1 MFTRKHY
8 LLAMGNNYGS
18 NFLGNLTTVWI
29 NTDTTNVDPNAR
41 TFVQVEN
48 LSAFPSFSESTT
60 ISTVETYDSTY
71 TSKVAGDSSYGDMT
85 IQVNYVPGENAVL
98 DSAVDSQQLV
108 QVKVEMLDE
117 GSNDTTVNYVLYNG
131 YLSSVS
137 DTSDMDQVVTRSY
150 VFTPENQVSA
160 GILDESVV
168 ELYRGDWGVGSNG
181 NEFPSYQGRDGNSFV
196 KIAAANAP
204 TGVDMLGITNLDG
217 SNGTQLVMSKTGT
230 PVLNI
235 RNFSTAS
242 NGAWYKVYT
251 SADKP
256 TLTELGAAAATDLS
270 NYVPIT
276 RTVNGKALT
285 ANITL
290 VAADISDVYSK
301 TYIDSNVVPKVF
313 QLNGHALSGTALN
326 LVAADILDVYSQTQV
341 NNTFVAK
348 TVTVNGLP
356 LSSNITLT
364 ASQLTDMA
372 SLAFSNS
379 TYVPKTFLIN
389 NKPLSGTNIQ
399 LVAADISDVYSR
411 TESNGL
417 FALRITTIN
426 GYALNGNVTLNY
438 NDVGT
443 YSKAQIDA
451 KDAALQAKI
460 DTKVTITQDLLT
472 INNVEDTLEL
482 DMSDGKRVFKATLTA
497 AVTQLSV
504 INASGS
510 NLNSQTI
517 TMCLTQG
524 TGANKVSWPSNVI
537 WSYGREP
544 VLTFTQNSIDVIQFL
559 TVDGGSTWYGS
570 LLMADLKE

>member
-1 MFTRKHY
+1 MAQT
-8 LLAMGNNYGS
+8 
-18 NFLGNLTTVWI
+18 FLGNLTTVWI
-29 NTDTTNVDPNAR
+29 NTDITNVDPNAR

-48 LSAFPSFSESTT
+48 LSAFPSFSESTSV
-60 ISTVETYDSTY
+60 STVETYDSTY

-85 IQVNYVPGENAVL
+85 ISVNYIPGENAVL
-98 DSAVDSQQLV
+98 DSVVDSQQLV

-131 YLSSVS
+131 YLSSVA

-150 VFTPENQVSA
+150 VFTPESQVSA

-230 PVLNI
+230 PVLNF

-290 VAADISDVYSK
+290 VASDISDVYSK

-348 TVTVNGLP
+348 TVTINGLP

-364 ASQLTDMA
+364 AAQLTDMA
-372 SLAFSNS
+372 SLAYSNS

-426 GYALNGNVTLNY
+426 GYALNSNITLNY

-451 KDAALQAKI
+451 KDAALQANI

-497 AVTQLSV
+497 PVTQLSV
-504 INASGS
+504 INANGS

-517 TMCLTQG
+517 TMLLTQG
-524 TGANKVSWPSNVI
+524 TGANKISWPSNVK

-544 VLTFTQNSIDVIQFL
+544 VLTFTKDSIDVIQFL
-559 TVDGGSTWYGS
+559 SIDGGSTWYGS
-570 LLMADLKE
+570 LLMADLQE

>member
-1 MFTRKHY
+1 MAQT
-8 LLAMGNNYGS
+8 
-18 NFLGNLTTVWI
+18 FLGNLTTVWI

-41 TFVQVEN
+41 AFVQVEN

-181 NEFPSYQGRDGNSFV
+181 NEFPSYQGSDGNSFV

-204 TGVDMLGITNLDG
+204 TGVDMLGISNLDG
-217 SNGTQLVMSKTGT
+217 SNGTQLVMNKAGT

-256 TLTELGAAAATDLS
+256 TLTELGAAAASDLS

-348 TVTVNGLP
+348 TVAVNGLP

-364 ASQLTDMA
+364 AAQLTDMA
-372 SLAFSNS
+372 SLAHSNS

-426 GYALNGNVTLNY
+426 GYALNSNVTLNY

-451 KDAALQAKI
+451 KDAALQANI

-524 TGANKVSWPSNVI
+524 TGANKISWPSNVI

-570 LLMADLKE
+570 LLMADLQE

>member
-1 MFTRKHY
+1 MAQT
-8 LLAMGNNYGS
+8 
-18 NFLGNLTTVWI
+18 FLGNLTTVWI

-48 LSAFPSFSESTT
+48 LSAFPSFSESTSV
-60 ISTVETYDSTY
+60 STVETYNSTY

-85 IQVNYVPGENAVL
+85 ISVNYIPGENAVL
-98 DSAVDSQQLV
+98 DSVVDSQQLV

-150 VFTPENQVSA
+150 VFTPETQLSA

-230 PVLNI
+230 PVLNF

-364 ASQLTDMA
+364 AAQLTDMA
-372 SLAFSNS
+372 SLAYSNS

-426 GYALNGNVTLNY
+426 GYALNSNVTLNY

-451 KDAALQAKI
+451 KDAALQANI

-497 AVTQLSV
+497 PVTQLSV

-517 TMCLTQG
+517 TMLLTQG
-524 TGANKVSWPSNVI
+524 TGANKISWPSNVK

-544 VLTFTQNSIDVIQFL
+544 VLTFTKDSIDVIQFL
-559 TVDGGSTWYGS
+559 SIDGGSTWYGS
-570 LLMADLKE
+570 LLMADLQE

>member
-1 MFTRKHY
+1 MAQT
-8 LLAMGNNYGS
+8 
-18 NFLGNLTTVWI
+18 FLGNLTTVWI

-48 LSAFPSFSESTT
+48 LSAFPSFSESTSV
-60 ISTVETYDSTY
+60 STVETYDSTY

-217 SNGTQLVMSKTGT
+217 SNGTQLVMNKTGT

-301 TYIDSNVVPKVF
+301 TYIDSNIVPKVF

-364 ASQLTDMA
+364 ATQLTDMA

-426 GYALNGNVTLNY
+426 GYALNSNVTLNY

-451 KDAALQAKI
+451 KDAALQANI

-504 INASGS
+504 INGSGS

-524 TGANKVSWPSNVI
+524 TGANKISWHSNVI

-570 LLMADLKE
+570 LLMADLQE

>member
-1 MFTRKHY
+1 MAQT
-8 LLAMGNNYGS
+8 
-18 NFLGNLTTVWI
+18 FLGNLTTVWI

-48 LSAFPSFSESTT
+48 LSAFPSFSESTSV
-60 ISTVETYDSTY
+60 STVETYNSTY

-85 IQVNYVPGENAVL
+85 ISVNYIPGENAVL
-98 DSAVDSQQLV
+98 DSVVDSQQLV

-150 VFTPENQVSA
+150 VFTPESQVSA

-181 NEFPSYQGRDGNSFV
+181 NEFPSYKGRDGNSFV

-230 PVLNI
+230 PVLNF

-270 NYVPIT
+270 NYVTIT

-364 ASQLTDMA
+364 AAQLTDMA
-372 SLAFSNS
+372 SLAYSNS

-411 TESNGL
+411 IESNGL

-426 GYALNGNVTLNY
+426 GYALNSNVTLNY

-451 KDAALQAKI
+451 KDAALQANI

-497 AVTQLSV
+497 PVTQLSV

-517 TMCLTQG
+517 TMLLTQG
-524 TGANKVSWPSNVI
+524 TGANKISWPSNVK

-544 VLTFTQNSIDVIQFL
+544 VLTFTKDSIDVIQFL
-559 TVDGGSTWYGS
+559 SVDGGSTWYGS
-570 LLMADLKE
+570 LLMADLQE

>member
-1 MFTRKHY
+1 MAQT
-8 LLAMGNNYGS
+8 
-18 NFLGNLTTVWI
+18 FLGNLTTVWI

-48 LSAFPSFSESTT
+48 LSAFPSFSEST
-60 ISTVETYDSTY
+60 SVSNVETYDSTY

-85 IQVNYVPGENAVL
+85 IQVNYVPGENTVL

-217 SNGTQLVMSKTGT
+217 SNGTQLVMNKTGT

-235 RNFSTAS
+235 RNFSSAS
-242 NGAWYKVYT
+242 NGAWYKIYT

-364 ASQLTDMA
+364 AAQLTDMA

-426 GYALNGNVTLNY
+426 GYALNSNVTLNY

-451 KDAALQAKI
+451 KDAALQANI

-524 TGANKVSWPSNVI
+524 TGANKISWPSNVI

-570 LLMADLKE
+570 LLMADLQE

>member
-1 MFTRKHY
+1 MAQT
-8 LLAMGNNYGS
+8 
-18 NFLGNLTTVWI
+18 FLGNLTTVWI

-48 LSAFPSFSESTT
+48 LSGFPSFSESTT
-60 ISTVETYDSTY
+60 ISTVETYNSTY

-85 IQVNYVPGENAVL
+85 IEVNYVPGENSVL
-98 DSAVDSQQLV
+98 DSVVDSQQLV

-137 DTSDMDQVVTRSY
+137 DTSGMDEVVTRSY
-150 VFTPENQVSA
+150 VFTPETQLSA

-181 NEFPSYQGRDGNSFV
+181 NEFPSYLGRDGNSFV

-217 SNGTQLVMSKTGT
+217 SNGTQLVMSKSGT

-356 LSSNITLT
+356 LSGNITLT
-364 ASQLTDMA
+364 AAQLTDMA
-372 SLAFSNS
+372 SLAYSNS

-426 GYALNGNVTLNY
+426 GYALNSNVTLNY

-451 KDAALQAKI
+451 KDAALQANI

-497 AVTQLSV
+497 PVTQLSV

-524 TGANKVSWPSNVI
+524 TGANKISWPSNVI

-544 VLTFTQNSIDVIQFL
+544 VLTFTKDSIDVIQFL
-559 TVDGGSTWYGS
+559 SIDGGSTWYGS
-570 LLMADLKE
+570 LLMADLQE

>member
-1 MFTRKHY
+1 MAQT
-8 LLAMGNNYGS
+8 
-18 NFLGNLTTVWI
+18 FLGNLTTVWI

-41 TFVQVEN
+41 TFVQVKN
-48 LSAFPSFSESTT
+48 LSAFPSFSESTSVST
-60 ISTVETYDSTY
+60 IETYDSTY

-85 IQVNYVPGENAVL
+85 ISVNYIPGENAVL
-98 DSAVDSQQLV
+98 DSVVDSQQLV

-150 VFTPENQVSA
+150 VFTPESQVSA

-230 PVLNI
+230 PVLNF

-364 ASQLTDMA
+364 AAQLTDMA
-372 SLAFSNS
+372 SLAYSNS

-411 TESNGL
+411 IESNGL

-426 GYALNGNVTLNY
+426 GYALNSNVTLNY

-451 KDAALQAKI
+451 KDAALQANI

-497 AVTQLSV
+497 PVTQLSV

-517 TMCLTQG
+517 TMLLTQG
-524 TGANKVSWPSNVI
+524 TGANKISWPSNVK

-544 VLTFTQNSIDVIQFL
+544 VLTFTKDSIDVIQFL
-559 TVDGGSTWYGS
+559 SIDGGSTWYGS
-570 LLMADLKE
+570 LLMADLQE

>member
-1 MFTRKHY
+1 MAQT
-8 LLAMGNNYGS
+8 
-18 NFLGNLTTVWI
+18 FLGNLTTVWI

-48 LSAFPSFSESTT
+48 LSAFPSFSESTSV
-60 ISTVETYDSTY
+60 STVETYDSTY

-217 SNGTQLVMSKTGT
+217 SNGTQLVMNKTGT

-301 TYIDSNVVPKVF
+301 TYIDSNIVPKVF

-341 NNTFVAK
+341 NNAFVAK

-364 ASQLTDMA
+364 ATQLTDMA

-426 GYALNGNVTLNY
+426 GYALNSNVTLNY

-451 KDAALQAKI
+451 KDAALQANI

-504 INASGS
+504 INGSGS

-524 TGANKVSWPSNVI
+524 TGANKISWPSNVI

-570 LLMADLKE
+570 LLMADLQE

>member
-1 MFTRKHY
+1 MAQT
-8 LLAMGNNYGS
+8 
-18 NFLGNLTTVWI
+18 FLGNLTTVWI

-48 LSAFPSFSESTT
+48 LSAFPSFSESTSV
-60 ISTVETYDSTY
+60 STVETYDSTY

-85 IQVNYVPGENAVL
+85 IEVNYVPGENAVL

-217 SNGTQLVMSKTGT
+217 SNGTQLVMNKAGT

-235 RNFSTAS
+235 RNFSSAS

-270 NYVPIT
+270 NYVPII

-364 ASQLTDMA
+364 AAQLTDMA

-426 GYALNGNVTLNY
+426 GYALNSNVTLNY

-451 KDAALQAKI
+451 KDAAIQANI

-472 INNVEDTLEL
+472 INNLEDTLEL

-524 TGANKVSWPSNVI
+524 TGANKISWPSNVI

-570 LLMADLKE
+570 LLMADLQE

>member
-1 MFTRKHY
+1 MAQT
-8 LLAMGNNYGS
+8 
-18 NFLGNLTTVWI
+18 FLGNLTTVWI

-48 LSAFPSFSESTT
+48 LSAFPSFSESTSV
-60 ISTVETYDSTY
+60 STVETYNSTY

-85 IQVNYVPGENAVL
+85 ISVNYIPGENAVL
-98 DSAVDSQQLV
+98 DSVVDSQQLV

-150 VFTPENQVSA
+150 VFTPESQVSA

-230 PVLNI
+230 PVLNF

-364 ASQLTDMA
+364 AAQLTDMA
-372 SLAFSNS
+372 SLAYSNS

-426 GYALNGNVTLNY
+426 GYALNSNVTLNY

-451 KDAALQAKI
+451 KDAALQANI

-497 AVTQLSV
+497 PVTQLSV
-504 INASGS
+504 INASRS

-517 TMCLTQG
+517 TMLLTQG
-524 TGANKVSWPSNVI
+524 TGANKISWPSNVK

-544 VLTFTQNSIDVIQFL
+544 VLTFTKDSIDVIQFL
-559 TVDGGSTWYGS
+559 SIDGGSTWYGS
-570 LLMADLKE
+570 LLMADLQE

>member
-1 MFTRKHY
+1 MAQT
-8 LLAMGNNYGS
+8 
-18 NFLGNLTTVWI
+18 FLGNLTTVWI

-48 LSAFPSFSESTT
+48 LSGFPSFSESTS
-60 ISTVETYDSTY
+60 ISTVETYDSNY

-85 IQVNYVPGENAVL
+85 IEVNYVPGENAVL
-98 DSAVDSQQLV
+98 DSVVDSQQLV

-150 VFTPENQVSA
+150 VFTPENQISA

-217 SNGTQLVMSKTGT
+217 SNGTQLVMNKTGT

-256 TLTELGAAAATDLS
+256 MLTELGAAAATDLS

-326 LVAADILDVYSQTQV
+326 LVAADILDVYSQNQV

-356 LSSNITLT
+356 LSTNITLT
-364 ASQLTDMA
+364 AAQLTDMA

-426 GYALNGNVTLNY
+426 GYALNSNVTLNY

-451 KDAALQAKI
+451 KDAALQANI

-524 TGANKVSWPSNVI
+524 TGANKISWPSNVI

>member
-1 MFTRKHY
+1 MAQT
-8 LLAMGNNYGS
+8 
-18 NFLGNLTTVWI
+18 FLGNLTTVWI

-48 LSAFPSFSESTT
+48 LSAFPSFSESTSVS
-60 ISTVETYDSTY
+60 IVETYNSTY

-85 IQVNYVPGENAVL
+85 IQVSYVPGENAVL

-181 NEFPSYQGRDGNSFV
+181 NEFPSYQGSDGNSFV

-230 PVLNI
+230 PVLNF

-251 SADKP
+251 SVDKP
-256 TLTELGAAAATDLS
+256 TLTELGAAAASDLS

-348 TVTVNGLP
+348 TVAVNGLP

-364 ASQLTDMA
+364 AAQLTDMA
-372 SLAFSNS
+372 SLAHSNS

-426 GYALNGNVTLNY
+426 GYALNSNVTLNY

-451 KDAALQAKI
+451 KDAALQANI

-504 INASGS
+504 INGSGS

-524 TGANKVSWPSNVI
+524 TGANKISWPSNVI

-570 LLMADLKE
+570 LLMADLQE

>member
-1 MFTRKHY
+1 MAQT
-8 LLAMGNNYGS
+8 
-18 NFLGNLTTVWI
+18 FLGNLTTVWI

-48 LSAFPSFSESTT
+48 LSAFPSFSESTSV
-60 ISTVETYDSTY
+60 STVETYDSTY

-217 SNGTQLVMSKTGT
+217 SNGTQLVMNKTGT

-301 TYIDSNVVPKVF
+301 TYIDSNIVPKVF

-364 ASQLTDMA
+364 ATQLTDMA

-426 GYALNGNVTLNY
+426 GYALNSNVTLNY

-451 KDAALQAKI
+451 KDAALQANI

-482 DMSDGKRVFKATLTA
+482 DMSDGKHVFKATLTA

-504 INASGS
+504 INGSGS

-524 TGANKVSWPSNVI
+524 TGANKISWPSNVI

-570 LLMADLKE
+570 LLMADLQE

>member
-1 MFTRKHY
+1 MAQT
-8 LLAMGNNYGS
+8 
-18 NFLGNLTTVWI
+18 FLGNLTTVWI

-48 LSAFPSFSESTT
+48 LSAFPSFSESTSV
-60 ISTVETYDSTY
+60 STVETYDSTY

-85 IQVNYVPGENAVL
+85 IQVNYVPGENAVF

-217 SNGTQLVMSKTGT
+217 SNGTQLVMNKTGT

-301 TYIDSNVVPKVF
+301 TYIDSNIVPKVF

-348 TVTVNGLP
+348 TVTVNGLS

-364 ASQLTDMA
+364 ATQLTDMV

-426 GYALNGNVTLNY
+426 GYALNSNVTLNY

-451 KDAALQAKI
+451 KDAALQANI

-504 INASGS
+504 INGSGS

-524 TGANKVSWPSNVI
+524 TGANKISWPSNVI

-570 LLMADLKE
+570 LLMADLQE

>member
-1 MFTRKHY
+1 MAQT
-8 LLAMGNNYGS
+8 
-18 NFLGNLTTVWI
+18 FLGNLTTVWI

-48 LSAFPSFSESTT
+48 LSAFPSFSESTSV
-60 ISTVETYDSTY
+60 STVETYDSTY

-85 IQVNYVPGENAVL
+85 ISVNYIPGENAVL
-98 DSAVDSQQLV
+98 DSVVDSQQLV

-150 VFTPENQVSA
+150 VFTPESQVSA

-230 PVLNI
+230 PVLNF

-341 NNTFVAK
+341 NSTFVAK

-364 ASQLTDMA
+364 AAQLTDMA
-372 SLAFSNS
+372 SLAYSNS

-426 GYALNGNVTLNY
+426 GYALNSNVTLNY

-451 KDAALQAKI
+451 KDAALQANI

-497 AVTQLSV
+497 PVTQLSV

-517 TMCLTQG
+517 TMLLTQG
-524 TGANKVSWPSNVI
+524 TGANKISWPSNVK

-544 VLTFTQNSIDVIQFL
+544 VLTFTKDSIDVIQFL
-559 TVDGGSTWYGS
+559 SIDGGSTWYGS
-570 LLMADLKE
+570 LLMADLQE

>member
-1 MFTRKHY
+1 MAQT
-8 LLAMGNNYGS
+8 
-18 NFLGNLTTVWI
+18 FLGNLTTVWI

-48 LSAFPSFSESTT
+48 LSAFPSFSESTSV
-60 ISTVETYDSTY
+60 STVETYDSTY

-85 IQVNYVPGENAVL
+85 IQVNYVPGENTVL

-217 SNGTQLVMSKTGT
+217 SNGTQLVMNKTGT

-364 ASQLTDMA
+364 AAQLTDMA

-411 TESNGL
+411 IESNGL

-426 GYALNGNVTLNY
+426 GYALNSNVTLNY

-451 KDAALQAKI
+451 KDAALQANI

-524 TGANKVSWPSNVI
+524 TGANKISWPSNVI

-570 LLMADLKE
+570 LLMADLQE

>member
-1 MFTRKHY
+1 MAQT
-8 LLAMGNNYGS
+8 
-18 NFLGNLTTVWI
+18 FLGNLTTVWI

-41 TFVQVEN
+41 TFIQVEN

-60 ISTVETYDSTY
+60 ISTVETYDSTF

-85 IQVNYVPGENAVL
+85 IEVNYVPGENTVL
-98 DSAVDSQQLV
+98 DSVVDSQQLV

-117 GSNDTTVNYVLYNG
+117 GTNDTSVNYVMYNG

-150 VFTPENQVSA
+150 VFSPETQLSA

-168 ELYRGDWGVGSNG
+168 PLNRGDWGVGSNG

-230 PVLNI
+230 PVLNF

-356 LSSNITLT
+356 LSSNIKLT
-364 ASQLTDMA
+364 AEQLTDMA
-372 SLAFSNS
+372 SLAYSNS

-426 GYALNGNVTLNY
+426 GYALNSNVTLNY

-451 KDAALQAKI
+451 KDAALQANI

-497 AVTQLSV
+497 PVTQLSV

-517 TMCLTQG
+517 TMLLTQG
-524 TGANKVSWPSNVI
+524 TGANKISWPSNVK

-544 VLTFTQNSIDVIQFL
+544 VLTFTKDSIDVIQFL
-559 TVDGGSTWYGS
+559 SIDGGSTWYGS
-570 LLMADLKE
+570 LLMADLQE

>member
-1 MFTRKHY
+1 MAQT
-8 LLAMGNNYGS
+8 
-18 NFLGNLTTVWI
+18 FLGNLTTVWI

-48 LSAFPSFSESTT
+48 LSAFPSFSESTSV
-60 ISTVETYDSTY
+60 STVETYNSTY

-85 IQVNYVPGENAVL
+85 ISVNYIPGENAVL
-98 DSAVDSQQLV
+98 DSVVDSQQLV

-150 VFTPENQVSA
+150 VFTPESQVSA

-230 PVLNI
+230 PVLNF

-364 ASQLTDMA
+364 AAQLTDMA
-372 SLAFSNS
+372 SLAYSNS

-426 GYALNGNVTLNY
+426 GYALNSNVTLNY

-451 KDAALQAKI
+451 KDAALQANI

-497 AVTQLSV
+497 PVTQLSV

-517 TMCLTQG
+517 TMLLTQG
-524 TGANKVSWPSNVI
+524 TGVNKISWPSNVK

-544 VLTFTQNSIDVIQFL
+544 VLTFTKDSIDVIQFL
-559 TVDGGSTWYGS
+559 SIDGGSTWYGS
-570 LLMADLKE
+570 LLMADLQE

>member
-1 MFTRKHY
+1 MAQT
-8 LLAMGNNYGS
+8 
-18 NFLGNLTTVWI
+18 FLGNLTTVWI

-41 TFVQVEN
+41 TFVQVAN
-48 LSAFPSFSESTT
+48 LSAFPSFSESTSV
-60 ISTVETYDSTY
+60 STVETYNSTY

-85 IQVNYVPGENAVL
+85 ISVNYIPGENAVL
-98 DSAVDSQQLV
+98 DSVVDSQQLV

-150 VFTPENQVSA
+150 VFTPESQVSA

-230 PVLNI
+230 PVLNF

-364 ASQLTDMA
+364 AAQLTDMA
-372 SLAFSNS
+372 SLAYSNS

-426 GYALNGNVTLNY
+426 GYALNSNVTLNY

-451 KDAALQAKI
+451 KDAALQANI

-497 AVTQLSV
+497 PVTQLSV

-517 TMCLTQG
+517 TMLLTQG
-524 TGANKVSWPSNVI
+524 TGANKISWPSNVK

-544 VLTFTQNSIDVIQFL
+544 VLTFTKDSIDVIQFL
-559 TVDGGSTWYGS
+559 SIDGGSTWYGS
-570 LLMADLKE
+570 LLMADLQE

>member
-1 MFTRKHY
+1 MAQT
-8 LLAMGNNYGS
+8 
-18 NFLGNLTTVWI
+18 FLGNLTTVWI

-85 IQVNYVPGENAVL
+85 IEVNYVPGENAVL
-98 DSAVDSQQLV
+98 DSVVDSQQLV

-150 VFTPENQVSA
+150 VFTPESQVSA

-230 PVLNI
+230 PVLNF

-276 RTVNGKALT
+276 RTVNSKALT

-356 LSSNITLT
+356 LSSNIKLT
-364 ASQLTDMA
+364 AAQLTDMA
-372 SLAFSNS
+372 SLAYSNS

-426 GYALNGNVTLNY
+426 GYALNSNVTLNY

-451 KDAALQAKI
+451 KDAALQANI

-497 AVTQLSV
+497 PVTQLSV
-504 INASGS
+504 MSASGS

-517 TMCLTQG
+517 TMLLTQG
-524 TGANKVSWPSNVI
+524 TGANKISWPSNVK

-544 VLTFTQNSIDVIQFL
+544 VLTFTKDSIDVIQFL
-559 TVDGGSTWYGS
+559 SIDGGSTWYGS
-570 LLMADLKE
+570 LLMADLQE

>member
-1 MFTRKHY
+1 MAQT
-8 LLAMGNNYGS
+8 
-18 NFLGNLTTVWI
+18 FLGNQTTVWI

-48 LSAFPSFSESTT
+48 LSAFPSFSESTSV
-60 ISTVETYDSTY
+60 STVETYDSTY

-85 IQVNYVPGENAVL
+85 ISVNYIPGENAVL
-98 DSAVDSQQLV
+98 DSVVDSQQLV

-150 VFTPENQVSA
+150 VFTPESQVSA

-230 PVLNI
+230 PVLNF

-356 LSSNITLT
+356 LNSNITLT
-364 ASQLTDMA
+364 AAQLTDMA
-372 SLAFSNS
+372 SLAYSNS

-426 GYALNGNVTLNY
+426 GYALNSNVTLNY

-451 KDAALQAKI
+451 KDAALQANI

-497 AVTQLSV
+497 PVTQLSV

-517 TMCLTQG
+517 TMLLTQG
-524 TGANKVSWPSNVI
+524 TGANKISWPSNVK

-544 VLTFTQNSIDVIQFL
+544 VLTFTKDSIDVIQFL
-559 TVDGGSTWYGS
+559 SIDGGSTWYGS
-570 LLMADLKE
+570 LLMADLQE

>member
-1 MFTRKHY
+1 MAQT
-8 LLAMGNNYGS
+8 
-18 NFLGNLTTVWI
+18 FLGNLTTVWI

-48 LSAFPSFSESTT
+48 LSAFPSFSESTSV
-60 ISTVETYDSTY
+60 STVETYNSTY

-85 IQVNYVPGENAVL
+85 IQVNYVPGKNAVL

-217 SNGTQLVMSKTGT
+217 SNGTQLVINKTGT

-235 RNFSTAS
+235 RNFSSAS
-242 NGAWYKVYT
+242 NGAWYKIYT

-276 RTVNGKALT
+276 RTVNGKELT

-364 ASQLTDMA
+364 AAQLTDMA

-426 GYALNGNVTLNY
+426 GYALNSNVTLNY

-451 KDAALQAKI
+451 KDATLQANI
-460 DTKVTITQDLLT
+460 DTKVTITQDLLA

-524 TGANKVSWPSNVI
+524 TGANKISWPSNVI

-570 LLMADLKE
+570 LLMADLQE

>member
-1 MFTRKHY
+1 MAQT
-8 LLAMGNNYGS
+8 
-18 NFLGNLTTVWI
+18 FLGNLTTVWI

-48 LSAFPSFSESTT
+48 LSAFPSFSESTSV
-60 ISTVETYDSTY
+60 STVETYDSTY

-85 IQVNYVPGENAVL
+85 ISVNYIPGENAVL
-98 DSAVDSQQLV
+98 DSVVDSQQLV

-150 VFTPENQVSA
+150 VFTPESQVSA

-168 ELYRGDWGVGSNG
+168 ELCRGDWGVGSNG

-230 PVLNI
+230 PVLNF

-341 NNTFVAK
+341 NNTFVPK

-364 ASQLTDMA
+364 AAQLTDMA
-372 SLAFSNS
+372 SLAYSNS
-379 TYVPKTFLIN
+379 TFVPKTFLIN

-426 GYALNGNVTLNY
+426 GYALNSNVTLNY

-451 KDAALQAKI
+451 KDAALQANI

-497 AVTQLSV
+497 PVTQLSV

-517 TMCLTQG
+517 TMLLTQG
-524 TGANKVSWPSNVI
+524 TGANKISWPSNVK

-544 VLTFTQNSIDVIQFL
+544 VLTFTKDSIDVIQFL
-559 TVDGGSTWYGS
+559 SIDGGSTWYGS
-570 LLMADLKE
+570 LLMADLQE

>member
-1 MFTRKHY
+1 MAQT
-8 LLAMGNNYGS
+8 
-18 NFLGNLTTVWI
+18 FLGNLTTVWI

-48 LSAFPSFSESTT
+48 LSTFPSFSESTSV
-60 ISTVETYDSTY
+60 STVETYDSTF

-85 IQVNYVPGENAVL
+85 IEVNYVPGENAVL

-117 GSNDTTVNYVLYNG
+117 GLNDTTVNYVLYNG

-150 VFTPENQVSA
+150 VFTPESQVSA

-230 PVLNI
+230 PVLNF

-364 ASQLTDMA
+364 AAQLTDMA

-426 GYALNGNVTLNY
+426 GYALNSNVTLNY

-451 KDAALQAKI
+451 KDAALQANI

-504 INASGS
+504 INVSGS

-524 TGANKVSWPSNVI
+524 TGANKISWPSNVI

-544 VLTFTQNSIDVIQFL
+544 VLTFAQNSIDVIQFL

>member
-1 MFTRKHY
+1 MAQT
-8 LLAMGNNYGS
+8 
-18 NFLGNLTTVWI
+18 FLGNLTSVWI

-48 LSAFPSFSESTT
+48 LSAFPSFSESTSVST
-60 ISTVETYDSTY
+60 IETYDSTY

-85 IQVNYVPGENAVL
+85 ISVNYIPGENAVL
-98 DSAVDSQQLV
+98 DSVVDSQQLV

-150 VFTPENQVSA
+150 VFTPESQVSA

-230 PVLNI
+230 PVLNF

-364 ASQLTDMA
+364 AAQLTDMA
-372 SLAFSNS
+372 SLAYSNS

-426 GYALNGNVTLNY
+426 GYALNSNVTLNY

-451 KDAALQAKI
+451 KDAALQANI

-497 AVTQLSV
+497 PVTQLSV

-517 TMCLTQG
+517 TMLLTQG
-524 TGANKVSWPSNVI
+524 TGANKISWPSNVK

-544 VLTFTQNSIDVIQFL
+544 ILTFTKDSIDVIQFL
-559 TVDGGSTWYGS
+559 SIDGGSTWYGS
-570 LLMADLKE
+570 LLMADLQE

>member
-1 MFTRKHY
+1 MAQT
-8 LLAMGNNYGS
+8 
-18 NFLGNLTTVWI
+18 FLGNLTTVWI

-48 LSAFPSFSESTT
+48 LSGFPSFSESTSV
-60 ISTVETYDSTY
+60 STVETYNSTY

-85 IQVNYVPGENAVL
+85 IEVNYVPGENAVL
-98 DSAVDSQQLV
+98 DSVVDSQQLV
-108 QVKVEMLDE
+108 QIKVEMLDE

-137 DTSDMDQVVTRSY
+137 DTSGMDEVVTRSY
-150 VFTPENQVSA
+150 VFTPESQVSA

-230 PVLNI
+230 PVLNF

-341 NNTFVAK
+341 NNSFVAK

-364 ASQLTDMA
+364 AAQLTDMA
-372 SLAFSNS
+372 SLAYSNS

-426 GYALNGNVTLNY
+426 GYALNSNVTLNY

-443 YSKAQIDA
+443 YSKSQIDA
-451 KDAALQAKI
+451 KDSALQANI

-482 DMSDGKRVFKATLTA
+482 DMSDGKRVFKAILTA
-497 AVTQLSV
+497 PLTQLSV

-524 TGANKVSWPSNVI
+524 TGANKISWPSNVI

-544 VLTFTQNSIDVIQFL
+544 VLTFTKDSIDVIQFL

-570 LLMADLKE
+570 LLMADLQE

>member
-1 MFTRKHY
+1 MAQT
-8 LLAMGNNYGS
+8 
-18 NFLGNLTTVWI
+18 FLGNLTTVWI

-48 LSAFPSFSESTT
+48 LSAFPNFSESTSV
-60 ISTVETYDSTY
+60 STVETYNSTY

-85 IQVNYVPGENAVL
+85 ISVNYIPGENAVL
-98 DSAVDSQQLV
+98 DSVVDSQQLV

-150 VFTPENQVSA
+150 VFTPESQVSA

-181 NEFPSYQGRDGNSFV
+181 NEFPSYQGSDGNSFV

-217 SNGTQLVMSKTGT
+217 SNGTQLVMNKTGT

-364 ASQLTDMA
+364 AAQLTDMA
-372 SLAFSNS
+372 SLAYSNS
-379 TYVPKTFLIN
+379 TFVPKTFLIN

-426 GYALNGNVTLNY
+426 GYALNSNVTLNY

-451 KDAALQAKI
+451 KDAALQANI

-524 TGANKVSWPSNVI
+524 TGANKISWPSNVI

-559 TVDGGSTWYGS
+559 SIDGGSTWYGS
-570 LLMADLKE
+570 LLMADLQE

>member
-1 MFTRKHY
+1 
-8 LLAMGNNYGS
+8 MGNNYGS

>member
-1 MFTRKHY
+1 MAQT
-8 LLAMGNNYGS
+8 
-18 NFLGNLTTVWI
+18 FLGNLTTVWI

-48 LSAFPSFSESTT
+48 LSAFPSFSESTSV
-60 ISTVETYDSTY
+60 STVETYNSTY
-71 TSKVAGDSSYGDMT
+71 TSKVAGDNSYGDMT

-150 VFTPENQVSA
+150 VFTPETQLSA

-217 SNGTQLVMSKTGT
+217 SNGTQLVMNKTGT

-235 RNFSTAS
+235 RNFSSAS
-242 NGAWYKVYT
+242 NGAWYKIYT

-276 RTVNGKALT
+276 RTVNGKVLT

-364 ASQLTDMA
+364 AAQLTDMA

-426 GYALNGNVTLNY
+426 GYALNSNVTLNY

-451 KDAALQAKI
+451 KDTALQANI

-524 TGANKVSWPSNVI
+524 TGANKISWPSNVI

-570 LLMADLKE
+570 LLMADLQE

>member
-1 MFTRKHY
+1 MAQT
-8 LLAMGNNYGS
+8 
-18 NFLGNLTTVWI
+18 FLGNLTTVWI

-41 TFVQVEN
+41 TFFQVEN
-48 LSAFPSFSESTT
+48 LSAFPSFSESTSV
-60 ISTVETYDSTY
+60 STVETYNSTF

-85 IQVNYVPGENAVL
+85 IEVNYVPGENTVL
-98 DSAVDSQQLV
+98 DSVVDSQQLV

-150 VFTPENQVSA
+150 VFTPESQVSA

-230 PVLNI
+230 PVLNF

-356 LSSNITLT
+356 LSSNIKLT
-364 ASQLTDMA
+364 AEQLTDMA
-372 SLAFSNS
+372 SLAYSNS

-426 GYALNGNVTLNY
+426 GYALNSNVTLNY

-451 KDAALQAKI
+451 KDAALQANI

-497 AVTQLSV
+497 PVTQLSV

-517 TMCLTQG
+517 TMLLTQG
-524 TGANKVSWPSNVI
+524 TGANKISWPSNVK

-544 VLTFTQNSIDVIQFL
+544 VLTFTKDSIDVIQFL
-559 TVDGGSTWYGS
+559 SIDGGSTWYGS
-570 LLMADLKE
+570 LLMADLQE

>member
-1 MFTRKHY
+1 MAQT
-8 LLAMGNNYGS
+8 
-18 NFLGNLTTVWI
+18 FLGNLTTVWI

-48 LSAFPSFSESTT
+48 LSAFPSFSESTSV
-60 ISTVETYDSTY
+60 STVETYDSTY

-217 SNGTQLVMSKTGT
+217 SNGTQLVMNKTGT

-290 VAADISDVYSK
+290 VAADISDVYSR
-301 TYIDSNVVPKVF
+301 TYIDSNIVPKVF

-364 ASQLTDMA
+364 ATQLTDMA

-426 GYALNGNVTLNY
+426 GYALNSNVTLNY

-451 KDAALQAKI
+451 KDAALQANI

-504 INASGS
+504 INGSGS

-524 TGANKVSWPSNVI
+524 TGANKISWPSNVI

-570 LLMADLKE
+570 LLMADLQE

>member
-1 MFTRKHY
+1 MAQT
-8 LLAMGNNYGS
+8 
-18 NFLGNLTTVWI
+18 FLGNLTTVWI
-29 NTDTTNVDPNAR
+29 NTDTTNVDPNSR

-48 LSAFPSFSESTT
+48 LSAFPSFSESTSV
-60 ISTVETYDSTY
+60 STVETYNSTY

-217 SNGTQLVMSKTGT
+217 SNGTQLVMNKTGT
-230 PVLNI
+230 PVLNF

-364 ASQLTDMA
+364 AAQLTDMA

-426 GYALNGNVTLNY
+426 GYALNSNVTLNY

-451 KDAALQAKI
+451 KDAALQANI

-524 TGANKVSWPSNVI
+524 TGANKISWPSNVI

-570 LLMADLKE
+570 LLMADLQE

>member
-1 MFTRKHY
+1 MAQT
-8 LLAMGNNYGS
+8 
-18 NFLGNLTTVWI
+18 FLGNLTTVWI

-48 LSAFPSFSESTT
+48 LSAFPSFSESTSV
-60 ISTVETYDSTY
+60 STVETYDSTY

-217 SNGTQLVMSKTGT
+217 SNGTQLVMNKTGT

-256 TLTELGAAAATDLS
+256 TLTELGAAVATDLS

-301 TYIDSNVVPKVF
+301 TYIDSNIVPKVF

-348 TVTVNGLP
+348 TVTVNGLS

-364 ASQLTDMA
+364 ATQLTDMA

-426 GYALNGNVTLNY
+426 GYALNSNVTLNY

-451 KDAALQAKI
+451 KDAALQANI

-524 TGANKVSWPSNVI
+524 TGANKISWPSNVI

-570 LLMADLKE
+570 LLMADLQE

>member
-1 MFTRKHY
+1 MAQT
-8 LLAMGNNYGS
+8 
-18 NFLGNLTTVWI
+18 FLGNLTTVWI

-48 LSAFPSFSESTT
+48 LSAFPSFSESTSV
-60 ISTVETYDSTY
+60 STVETYDSTY

-85 IQVNYVPGENAVL
+85 IQVNYVPGENTVL

-196 KIAAANAP
+196 KIAAANSP

-217 SNGTQLVMSKTGT
+217 SNGTQLVMNKTGT

-235 RNFSTAS
+235 RNFSSAS
-242 NGAWYKVYT
+242 NGAWYKIYT

-356 LSSNITLT
+356 LSNNITLT
-364 ASQLTDMA
+364 AAQLTDMA

-426 GYALNGNVTLNY
+426 GYALNSNVTLNY

-451 KDAALQAKI
+451 KDAALQANI

-524 TGANKVSWPSNVI
+524 TGANKISWPSNVI

-570 LLMADLKE
+570 LLMADLQE

>member
-1 MFTRKHY
+1 MAQT
-8 LLAMGNNYGS
+8 
-18 NFLGNLTTVWI
+18 FLGNLTTVWI

-150 VFTPENQVSA
+150 VFTPESQVSA

-217 SNGTQLVMSKTGT
+217 SNGTQLVMNKTGT

-364 ASQLTDMA
+364 ATQLTDMA

-426 GYALNGNVTLNY
+426 GYALNSNVTLNY

-451 KDAALQAKI
+451 KDAALQANI

-524 TGANKVSWPSNVI
+524 TGANKISWPSNVI

-570 LLMADLKE
+570 LLMADLQE

>member
-1 MFTRKHY
+1 MAQT
-8 LLAMGNNYGS
+8 
-18 NFLGNLTTVWI
+18 FLGNLTTVWI

-48 LSAFPSFSESTT
+48 LSAFPSFSESTSV
-60 ISTVETYDSTY
+60 STVETYDSTY

-217 SNGTQLVMSKTGT
+217 SNGTQLVMNKTGT

-301 TYIDSNVVPKVF
+301 TYIDSNIVPKVF

-364 ASQLTDMA
+364 ATQLTDMA

-411 TESNGL
+411 IESNGL

-426 GYALNGNVTLNY
+426 GYALNSNVTLNY

-451 KDAALQAKI
+451 KDAALQANI

-524 TGANKVSWPSNVI
+524 TGANKISWPSNVI

-570 LLMADLKE
+570 LLMADLQE